1 VGCAVVLLLG
11 ITLTGTYRSA
21 ERVGIALGA
30 LELLFIPAALLVH
43 PQGGS
48 VMSGMTTMPLGNHD
62 YMFLLAAN
70 VGAVIM
76 PWMVF
81 FQQGAVV
88 DKGLRRTDLVV
99 SRWDTLLGSVV
110 TQIIMGAVVIASAAA
125 FATRGAHA
133 SLDTVGSIAHALAPF
148 LGWDGARLLF
158 GLGLVGAS
166 FVAALVVSLAGAWGV
181 SEVFGWRHSLNDPVP
196 HARKFYWLYTV
207 AVAGGAALVLATPN
221 LVNLAVDVEVLNAML
236 LPIVL
241 GFLLVLEAT
250 ALPWADRMHGW
261 HRLLVWCSAGLVC
274 GLSVYTFA
282 ATFLGL

>member
-1 VGCAVVLLLG
+1 
-11 ITLTGTYRSA
+11 
-21 ERVGIALGA
+21 
-30 LELLFIPAALLVH
+30 
-43 PQGGS
+43 
-48 VMSGMTTMPLGNHD
+48 
-62 YMFLLAAN
+62 
-70 VGAVIM
+70 
-76 PWMVF
+76 
-81 FQQGAVV
+81 
-88 DKGLRRTDLVV
+88 
-99 SRWDTLLGSVV
+99 
-110 TQIIMGAVVIASAAA
+110 MGAVVIASAAA